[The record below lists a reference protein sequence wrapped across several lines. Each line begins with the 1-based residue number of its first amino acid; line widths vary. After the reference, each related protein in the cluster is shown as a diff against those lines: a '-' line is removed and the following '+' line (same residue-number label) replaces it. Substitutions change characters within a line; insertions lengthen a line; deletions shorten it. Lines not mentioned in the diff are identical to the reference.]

1 MPKPTSMV
9 PRWVLASAAVLVAA
23 ALGCAPAQAIVGGT
37 AVPLTDHPYQVA
49 LIDNA
54 KGSAVSGQYCGGS
67 IRDAWHIITA
77 AHCVFNTPFSG
88 SGKAAQPSQ
97 IGVLAGTEDLANEA
111 AGAHPAVTTISFDP
125 LYDSGTLQHDAA
137 VLTLASPLA
146 LGAKVQPVG
155 IIDPASSA
163 LPAGT
168 PLYVSGWGDTNPM
181 TNDSHDFPNLLQG
194 VGVNLVAD
202 STCDDDYVLYGGIA
216 AAIQLC
222 AAASGRDAC
231 QGDSGGPLVQALSAG
246 PADDRL
252 VGIVSVGIGCARAE
266 YPGVYT
272 ELAAPSIRNFVIN
285 AGPVGAPINQS
296 PPTLSGVA
304 ALGQRLSCSPGVWT
318 GSPSLT
324 YQFVR
329 STAASDVGIAA
340 SGPAPDYT
348 VTAQD
353 AGTSLRC
360 IVVATNAGGNGL
372 AESARTGVI
381 AGPPTR
387 HPSSTSLDTNAPV
400 AKVTR
405 VRCTATRCVLTV
417 RVTDAGYSA
426 GVKTVRASVRST
438 YRGTCRRNG
447 RRVRCTRHKTTK
459 PKVKRLSATR
469 FHITASKL
477 PLGKHLFTLFAVD
490 KANHRQRLA
499 TKKTVRTKRAKTR
512 R

>member
-9 PRWVLASAAVLVAA
+9 PRWVLACAAALVA

-37 AVPLTDHPYQVA
+37 AVPLTEHPYQVA

-54 KGSAVSGQYCGGS
+54 KGSAVNGQYCGGS

-88 SGKAAQPSQ
+88 SGRAAQPSQ
-97 IGVLAGTEDLANEA
+97 IGVLAGTEDLTNES
-111 AGAHPAVTTISFDP
+111 AGARPAVTTISFDP
-125 LYDSGTLQHDAA
+125 AFDSGTLQHDAA

-146 LGAKVQPVG
+146 VGAKVQPVG
-155 IIDPASSA
+155 ITDSASV
-163 LPAGT
+163 LPTGT
-168 PLYVSGWGDTNPM
+168 PLYVSGWGDTNP
-181 TNDSHDFPNLLQG
+181 TINDPHDFPNLLQG
-194 VGVNLVAD
+194 VGVNLVSD
-202 STCDDDYVLYGGIA
+202 STCDEDYALYGGIA
-216 AAIQLC
+216 PAIQLC

-231 QGDSGGPLVQALSAG
+231 QGDSGGPLVQALSSG
-246 PADDRL
+246 PGDDRL
-252 VGIVSVGIGCARAE
+252 VGIVSVGVGCARAE

-272 ELAAPSIRNFVIN
+272 ELAAPSIRSFVLT
-285 AGPVGAPINQS
+285 AGPIAAPTNQS
-296 PPTLSGVA
+296 APTLSGVA
-304 ALGQRLSCSPGVWT
+304 AVGQRLSCSPGVWT

-329 STAASDVGIAA
+329 STPASDVGIAA

-381 AGPPTR
+381 AGPSTG
-387 HPSSTSLDTNAPV
+387 HPSSTSLDKTAPV
-400 AKVTR
+400 ARVTR

-426 GVKTVRASVRST
+426 GVKTVQASVRST

-447 RRVRCTRHKTTK
+447 HRVRCTRHKTTK
-459 PKVKRLSATR
+459 PRVKRLSTTR
-469 FHITASKL
+469 FQITASKL
-477 PLGKHLFTLFAVD
+477 PRGRHLFTLFAVD